1 MLNFRQINDLI
12 SENQQSNDRS
22 MRSSQDMIQNLG
34 SPLKSDNS
42 KISPKDGEVS
52 MVSPENNSE
61 LRKIGYNFVT
71 SPDDQINQSS
81 DKKFNGKI
89 GLFS

>member
-1 MLNFRQINDLI
+1 MFKFRQINEII

-22 MRSSQDMIQNLG
+22 LRSSQDIIQNLG
-34 SPLKSDNS
+34 SPLKSENS

-52 MVSPENNSE
+52 MVSP
-61 LRKIGYNFVT
+61 YNDIESKKMSHHFVT

-81 DKKFNGKI
+81 DKKFNGILNLSK
-89 GLFS
+89 